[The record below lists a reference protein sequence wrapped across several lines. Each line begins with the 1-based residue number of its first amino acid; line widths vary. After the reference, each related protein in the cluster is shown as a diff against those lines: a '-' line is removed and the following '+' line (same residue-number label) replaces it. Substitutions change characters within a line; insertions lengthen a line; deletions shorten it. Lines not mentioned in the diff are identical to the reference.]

1 MVSGY
6 GIRQHKPRGQWGKD
20 FFMGKGRWSG
30 GSLVRKILLL
40 KIGWQLQITKT
51 LGRREFYYMCI
62 WWSVL
67 VWKEWYSKPHRFI
80 EVTLHGGFSL
90 HPLHT
95 FIPRKGNGSLCF
107 RKTELLRCSFYFAQ
121 SHFSSFLLFHFW
133 MGHKSVANELNWP
146 SYKDWSLQTCPVK
159 EMCGTSFGGCW
170 GRQGEVGV
178 RWRPHSL
185 LHRHRYRLPVSGQ
198 ADTHLSFHLPHVRT

>member
-40 KIGWQLQITKT
+40 KIGWQLQISKT

-107 RKTELLRCSFYFAQ
+107 RKTELLRCSLFCPK
-121 SHFSSFLLFHFW
+121 SFFIIFVLFHFW

-159 EMCGTSFGGCW
+159 EMCGTSFGGAGE
-170 GRQGEVGV
+170 GREK
-178 RWRPHSL
+178 
-185 LHRHRYRLPVSGQ
+185 
-198 ADTHLSFHLPHVRT
+198 

>member
-20 FFMGKGRWSG
+20 FFMGKERWSG

-40 KIGWQLQITKT
+40 KIGWQLQISKT

-62 WWSVL
+62 WWSIL
-67 VWKEWYSKPHRFI
+67 LWKAWYSKPHRFI

-121 SHFSSFLLFHFW
+121 SHFSSFLFCFIFERDINQLQMNW
-133 MGHKSVANELNWP
+133 IGHPIKNDLCKQVLSKRCAAHL
-146 SYKDWSLQTCPVK
+146 L
-159 EMCGTSFGGCW
+159 GGA
-170 GRQGEVGV
+170 GEG
-178 RWRPHSL
+178 
-185 LHRHRYRLPVSGQ
+185 GEK
-198 ADTHLSFHLPHVRT
+198 